1 MCGIFAYIGNKI
13 PDFHNVIMKHNKRGP
28 ETSIIE
34 EIDNITLGF
43 HRLAINGLD
52 TISNQ
57 PIHYG
62 NIVIICNGEIY
73 NSHELWEKM
82 KLTPTTHSD
91 CEVIAPMIEK
101 FGIAYTVSAL
111 DGVFAFVAYNKSTKE
126 VYVGRDPLGV
136 RPLMM
141 AVNELPIAFCSNMK
155 TLEQLEHHTYSNYNI
170 IQFPAGSYGVLSSE
184 WNITQYWTPYAFK
197 SIKLEDESLTKI
209 RMSLLSAVEKRVITT
224 ERPIACLLSG
234 GLDSSLI
241 TALVN
246 HFYCYDKDGTRIPTR
261 KLETYSIGL
270 KDSTDL
276 HYARIVAEYLGTNH
290 YEIVLNEEEFLSV
303 IPEVILNIETY
314 DTTTVRASVGNYLV
328 CKYIR
333 ENSDAKVIFNGDGS
347 DEVAGGYLYFHKAP
361 SSLDFDME
369 CRRLLN
375 DIRYFDVLRSD
386 STISSNGL
394 EPRTPFLDK
403 EFVQTYLCLPMDI
416 RNHVIHNKP
425 EKYLIRNAF
434 HTMICNNGKPVLP
447 EEILYR
453 TKEAFS
459 DGVSGQSRS
468 WYQIIQERVD
478 TKSIL
483 PFEFKDTV
491 LRKYLHT
498 SHNVPQTKEQLY
510 YRYLFNTFFGQNH
523 SNIIPYFWM
532 PKFIEAT
539 DASARSLS
547 VYKERIKSV

>member
-1 MCGIFAYIGNKI
+1 MCGIFAYIGKI
-13 PDFHNVIMKHNKRGP
+13 PEFHNVIMKHNKRGP
-28 ETSIIE
+28 ETSTIE
-34 EIDNITLGF
+34 EIDNITFGF

-52 TISNQ
+52 SISNQ

-73 NSHELWEKM
+73 NYRELWRQLE
-82 KLTPTTHSD
+82 LTPTTHSD

-126 VYVGRDPLGV
+126 LYVGRDPLGV

-141 AVNELPIAFCSNMK
+141 ATNKLPVAFCSDMK
-155 TLEQLEHHTYSNYNI
+155 TLEQLEIHTYSNYNI

-184 WNITQYWTPYAFK
+184 WNITQYWSPYAFK
-197 SIKLEDESLTKI
+197 SMKTDDNCLTNI
-209 RMSLLSAVEKRVITT
+209 RMSLLSAVEKRVTTT

-246 HFYCYDKDGTRIPTR
+246 HFYCYNTDGTRIPSR

-270 KDSTDL
+270 KGSTDL
-276 HYARIVAEYLGTNH
+276 HYARIVAEYLETNH
-290 YEIVLNEEEFLSV
+290 NEIIVSEEEFLSA
-303 IPEVILNIETY
+303 IPEVILNIESY

-333 ENSDAKVIFNGDGS
+333 EHSDAKVIFNGDGS
-347 DEVAGGYLYFHKAP
+347 DEVSGGYLYFHKAP
-361 SSLDFDME
+361 SSLHFDME

-386 STISSNGL
+386 RTISSNGL

-403 EFVQTYLCLPMDI
+403 EFIQMYLTIPANV
-416 RNHVIHNKP
+416 RNHVIHNEP

-459 DGVSGQSRS
+459 DGVSGHSRS
-468 WYQIIQERVD
+468 WYEIIQEHVA
-478 TKSIL
+478 KKPVP
-483 PFEFKDTV
+483 PFEFKDAV
-491 LRKYLHT
+491 LTKYVHT
-498 SHNVPQTKEQLY
+498 THNVPQTKEQLY
-510 YRYLFNTFFGQNH
+510 YRYLFNVYFGQNH
-523 SNIIPYFWM
+523 SNVIPYFWM
-532 PKFIEAT
+532 PRFVNAT

-547 VYKERIKSV
+547 VYKERIKSA